1 MNTVRI
7 CPKCK
12 QPLPADAPEGLCPA
26 CLLQPTRSSLAN
38 PPAGPGAHTEPLATR
53 TMPPRL
59 PTVRYF
65 GDYELLG
72 ELAQGG
78 MGVVY
83 HARQT
88 TLNREVALKMIL
100 TGTLASAAEVERF
113 KTEAEAAAKLDHPNI
128 VPIYETGEH
137 EGRHYFSMKF
147 VKGGSLAELI
157 AGSSRREEAPFS
169 ASASARLDSEKKKS
183 EPPYLGCY
191 PIKEAAAL
199 VAKVARAVHYAHQ
212 RGILHRD
219 IKPRNILLDERGEPL
234 LTDFG
239 LAKLMEKQTDLTQS
253 MAVMGSA
260 NYMSPEQASGKAKE
274 VTTAADV
281 YALGAVL
288 YETLTGQPPFRADN
302 VMETLRKMVEEEPKS
317 PRELNRAVDR
327 DLATICLKCLEKD
340 PKRRYGSAEALAD
353 ELERWL
359 RSEPILAR
367 PAGALDRA
375 RKWARREPAQVVT
388 LGVVAAAVLV
398 LIGGVLLANRGL
410 NSRLWESL
418 VAQARA
424 ERLAHNRAGSLDAV
438 AEAARLHT
446 NPHLRDEAIQTLAQA
461 GVRLERRV
469 PFGKEAWFTL
479 SADGNLL
486 MAAGI
491 VHSYPG
497 RKQTDTPK
505 VRVYETATGKLVNE
519 TGWEPLGPLPAF
531 SPDARVVAL
540 PQDDDAIT
548 IWEPRTGKELS
559 RVTGDGAL
567 MFSPDGHWLAI
578 AESNS
583 LKVVRW
589 ANPKEVKLR
598 ASGAFLSFTRDGDA
612 LVRDGERIVKWNFRE
627 SAETPLT
634 PAGLKPLAVNAEGKF
649 AALWDAG
656 TNNASGSIV
665 VFDLLAGKQ
674 LAVLRNQRQS
684 SIPVRFSADGRLL
697 AFSDTTDLD
706 FGQQAVRI
714 YDVETGRYRR
724 SLTGVSPKPGPFK
737 KWRSWWSTNQ
747 WDLQFDVASP
757 GAIYGGQFIGD
768 GSLFAAITGINEL
781 FVTVWS
787 TETGEPV
794 ATLPKSS
801 EFAASADGR
810 WLVSMGEGS
819 FMHYANGDTY
829 AINMDD
835 SILAQTAGVPSG
847 AKELPRGRGS
857 LGGADMG
864 TSGLVLQLWSVA
876 SGVPTYQVGSEIH
889 RLEFSR
895 DGRMLTAGGRW
906 NNTSPSRL
914 WNVESRGGRPALHP
928 VTELPIRGRVFF
940 AGENQVWEAGEL
952 SGANPAEF
960 KVLTRQLAPE
970 RREFPVNIGFY
981 NGGPAFS
988 PDGRRMLVASY
999 GYGTNKSFTVMTNQ
1013 TMLLWDSPTMKLV
1026 KAHPVMSS
1034 DWSPGVSVFSP
1045 DGKRIATSAFVHQG
1059 LDVFDAATLT
1069 RQWHAQRPKLTEGE
1083 IARIRLG
1090 WLFGKNKDRIYDEL
1104 GVSQIAFT
1112 PDGKRIASVSANFL
1126 MLRDADTGAEL
1137 GVGYG
1142 HEGYIQSLAMSPDG
1156 KYAVTGGLDRTIRV
1170 WEIPTAREVAR
1181 WEAHDSAV
1189 TALAFSPDG
1198 TTLASGS
1205 VQGALKLWNVPVLRR
1220 DLAGLGLDW

>member
-1 MNTVRI
+1 MKTVRI
-7 CPKCK
+7 CPNCK
-12 QPLPADAPEGLCPA
+12 QPLPVDAPEGLCPA

-38 PPAGPGAHTEPLATR
+38 PPLGPGAHSEPVSTR
-53 TMPPRL
+53 TIPHSL

-65 GDYELLG
+65 GDYELLS

-100 TGTLASAAEVERF
+100 TGTLASAVEVERF

-147 VKGGSLAELI
+147 VKGGSLAEEI
-157 AGSSRREEAPFS
+157 AAKPLVPRR
-169 ASASARLDSEKKKS
+169 
-183 EPPYLGCY
+183 
-191 PIKEAAAL
+191 AAELLATIS
-199 VAKVARAVHYAHQ
+199 RAVHYAHQ

-302 VMETLRKMVEEEPKS
+302 VMETLRKVVEEEPKS

-367 PAGALDRA
+367 PAGAFDRA

-388 LGVVAAAVLV
+388 LGFAAVAVLV
-398 LIGGVLLANRGL
+398 LVAGVLLANRGL
-410 NSRLWESL
+410 NQRYWQSL
-418 VAQARA
+418 LNLARA
-424 ERLAHNRAGSLDAV
+424 ERSTHNRAGALA
-438 AEAARLHT
+438 AITEAARIRT
-446 NPHLRDEAIQTLAQA
+446 DADLRNEAIQTLAQA

-469 PFGKEAWFTL
+469 PYGQEAWFTL
-479 SADGNLL
+479 SSDGSQLL
-486 MAAGI
+486 AAGL
-491 VHSYPG
+491 VRSYPG

-505 VRVYETATGKLVNE
+505 LRVYETATGKLVNE
-519 TGWEPLGPLPAF
+519 IGWEPLGQLPGF
-531 SPDARVVAL
+531 SPDSRVVAL
-540 PQDDDAIT
+540 PQDANAIV
-548 IWEPRTGKELS
+548 IWEPRSGKELS

-567 MFSPDGHWLAI
+567 MFSPDSQWLAI
-578 AESNS
+578 AKTNGTT
-583 LKVVRW
+583 VARW
-589 ANPKEVKLR
+589 ADPKGEKRR
-598 ASGAFLSFTRDGDA
+598 ATGAFLAFTRDGDA
-612 LVRDGERIVKWNFRE
+612 LLRDAERIVKWNFRE
-627 SAETPLT
+627 STETRLT

-656 TNNASGSIV
+656 TNNGSGSIV
-665 VFDLLAGKQ
+665 VFDLVSGKQ
-674 LAVLRNQRQS
+674 LAVLPTQRQF

-714 YDVETGRYRR
+714 YDVETSRYRR
-724 SLTGVSPKPGPFK
+724 SLSGVSPKPGPFK

-747 WDLQFDVASP
+747 WDQGFDVASP
-757 GAIYGGQFIGD
+757 GAIYGGQFVGD
-768 GSLFAAITGINEL
+768 GSLFAALTGINEL
-781 FVTVWS
+781 SVTVWN

-810 WLVSMGEGS
+810 WLASMGEGS

-835 SILAQTAGVPSG
+835 SILVQTAGVPS
-847 AKELPRGRGS
+847 AATKLPRGPGG

-876 SGVPTYQVGSEIH
+876 SGVPTVQVGSEIH

-906 NNTSPSRL
+906 NNTGPGRL

-928 VTELPIRGRVFF
+928 VTDLPIRGRVFF

-999 GYGTNKSFTVMTNQ
+999 GYGTTNSFTVMTNQ
-1013 TMLLWDSPTMKLV
+1013 TMLLWDLPTMKLV
-1026 KAHPVMSS
+1026 KGHPVTSS
-1034 DWSPGVSVFSP
+1034 EWSPGVSVFSP

-1090 WLFGKNKDRIYDEL
+1090 WLFKKNKDRIYDEF
-1104 GVSQIAFT
+1104 GVSHLAFT
-1112 PDGKRIASVSANFL
+1112 PDGKRIASVAANYV

-1170 WEIPTAREVAR
+1170 WEIPTARELAR

-1198 TTLASGS
+1198 ATLASGS
-1205 VQGALKLWNVPVLRR
+1205 VQGALKLWNLPALRR
-1220 DLAGLGLDW
+1220 ELAGLGLDW